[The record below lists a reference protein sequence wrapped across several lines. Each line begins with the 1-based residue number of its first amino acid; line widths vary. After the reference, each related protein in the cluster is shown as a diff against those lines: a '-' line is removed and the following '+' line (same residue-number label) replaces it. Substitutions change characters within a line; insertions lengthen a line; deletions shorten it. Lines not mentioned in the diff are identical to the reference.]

1 MRSSQSSSD
10 TILHSIFTHCYATS
24 SSIPAYPLPITHN
37 ILLFLLLTNV
47 KLLSNIILH
56 PIFNRL
62 FYVITSSLLYLPLP
76 YLLMLSSSSLH
87 NILCCRL
94 FIRLFYVILSSILF
108 TLYNILPLPVVDQR
122 QTSLQYYFTSNLQQT
137 ILCHHLF
144 YPLLTIYRTLPL
156 PVVLFSSKYYFMS
169 PSLHNLILCRHLLP
183 YSTYHLPYLFLLSSS
198 SSQYFMLSSSSQYYF
213 MSSPLPSLLT
223 TYSIL
228 PYLLM
233 LSSSSLHKNVLCCH
247 HLPQQI
253 I

>member
-1 MRSSQSSSD
+1 MSS
-10 TILHSIFTHCYATS
+10 
-24 SSIPAYPLPITHN
+24 PLPYST
-37 ILLFLLLTNV
+37 
-47 KLLSNIILH
+47 
-56 PIFNRL
+56 
-62 FYVITSSLLYLPLP
+62 YPLP

-108 TLYNILPLPVVDQR
+108 TLYNILPLPVVDRR
-122 QTSLQYYFTSNLQQT
+122 QTSLQYYFTSYLQQT
-137 ILCHHLF
+137 ILCHHPF

-183 YSTYHLPYLFLLSSS
+183 YSTYHLPYLFMLSPS
-198 SSQYFMLSSSSQYYF
+198 SSQYFMLSSSSQDYF

-228 PYLLM
+228 PLPVVIFFSSQEYFM
-233 LSSSSLHKNVLCCH
+233 LSPSPSTDYLCPFSQLSSLPLSHPSSPSSSTLTLFNIFFS
-247 HLPQQI
+247 PS
-253 I
+253 